1 MLKRLLALTLPAV
14 LVVLVAVGTASP
26 DSRATKAQA
35 IAAGWDCS
43 PNITILGYFHCS
55 PPGHPS
61 LLDVITGAAKPPS
74 LILRVYDG
82 ETNLYAGTEQ
92 LLRADLFADQP
103 CRQEGG
109 DWGFLDFA
117 PPAAD
122 YYGCHHF
129 AA

>member
-26 DSRATKAQA
+26 DSRATKAQV

-43 PNITILGYFHCS
+43 PNIRILGYFHCS

-61 LLDVITGAAKPPS
+61 LLDVINGAAKPPS

-82 ETNLYAGTEQ
+82 QTNLFAGTEQ
-92 LLRADLFADQP
+92 LIRADHFAGQP

-109 DWGFLDFA
+109 SWGFLDFA